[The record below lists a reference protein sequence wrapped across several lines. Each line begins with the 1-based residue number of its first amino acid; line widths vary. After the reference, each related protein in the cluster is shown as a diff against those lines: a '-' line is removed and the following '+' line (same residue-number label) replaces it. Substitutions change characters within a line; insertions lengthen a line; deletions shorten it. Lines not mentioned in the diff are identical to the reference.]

1 MTEREFRLKYPHS
14 TDEQVRLYAEAVKA
28 QAASPKPV
36 AGNPADS
43 AEPDIPM
50 PMVTVPERRFLE
62 ELPQATSYSAEPSG
76 TMRDI
81 LLGFKNSGL
90 SPEQRQQ
97 FQHMSDDD
105 MLAMFFDPQMF
116 RPEAWH

>member
-1 MTEREFRLKYPHS
+1 MPITVQEFRLKYPHS

-28 QAASPKPV
+28 EQMKP
-36 AGNPADS
+36 P
-43 AEPDIPM
+43 EPDIPM
-50 PMVTVPERRFLE
+50 PVITVPERQFIE
-62 ELPQATSYSAEPSG
+62 ELPLATTYAEHLPSG

-97 FQHMSDDD
+97 FQHMSDED